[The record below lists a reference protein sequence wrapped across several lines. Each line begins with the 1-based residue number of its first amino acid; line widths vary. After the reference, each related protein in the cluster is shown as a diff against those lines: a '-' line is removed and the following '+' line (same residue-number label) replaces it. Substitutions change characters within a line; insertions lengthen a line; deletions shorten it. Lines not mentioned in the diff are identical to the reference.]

1 MRLFNRIPSRWR
13 YLEWSYIYLNLYL
26 NDILVERVE
35 GRSATFTNLI
45 SNSTYEVR
53 VVISGDKEYTIC
65 TKEHFYTDII
75 LEADVTVEVVSDI
88 VYYSFTIINPV
99 ELPTNEFRVE
109 LMKGELYLE
118 SEITTEFTGSFSVYH
133 EGDYTINV
141 YYNNELIGSKD
152 FYKLPTAGIYYDI
165 NSYQIHAETSLSGNI
180 SDTPE
185 VYLDLYLD
193 DTLIERYEGTI
204 HGFENLV
211 RGNTYEI
218 RYIYVLNGVEHILA
232 SESILFHEP
241 MGQEEIEI
249 ITADYMYNPLTFD
262 YKLVVTYEHTMSNN
276 DIYLIV
282 LNWNNQ
288 DVYIGEF
295 Y

>member
-1 MRLFNRIPSRWR
+1 
-13 YLEWSYIYLNLYL
+13 
-26 NDILVERVE
+26 
-35 GRSATFTNLI
+35 
-45 SNSTYEVR
+45 
-53 VVISGDKEYTIC
+53 
-65 TKEHFYTDII
+65 
-75 LEADVTVEVVSDI
+75 
-88 VYYSFTIINPV
+88 
-99 ELPTNEFRVE
+99 
-109 LMKGELYLE
+109 MKGELYLE

-218 RYIYVLNGVEHILA
+218 RYIYVLNGVEHILIVNLFYSTNQWA
-232 SESILFHEP
+232 KKKLRSLLLIICIILLHL
-241 MGQEEIEI
+241 I
-249 ITADYMYNPLTFD
+249 ISL
-262 YKLVVTYEHTMSNN
+262 
-276 DIYLIV
+276 
-282 LNWNNQ
+282 
-288 DVYIGEF
+288 
-295 Y
+295 